1 MTTGHRPA
9 FGEVKMKRLI
19 SLVFIIFAYCT
30 IVSSQEAKLPDII
43 ETPVGNFIKDGR
55 SYSCELEKDGHRI
68 SLVAS
73 AEENISQQQLDQRL
87 LILQEKFLHL
97 SEFEKK
103 VFSYAA
109 KKAADGKYKK
119 LIAKSTKHIV
129 SIMIDDSDKLEF
141 WLVTEESIIHGCD
154 FIVVYCE
161 LDGSFETVALVG

>member
-1 MTTGHRPA
+1 
-9 FGEVKMKRLI
+9 MKRLI

-55 SYSCELEKDGHRI
+55 LYSCELEKDGHWIFLR
-68 SLVAS
+68 AF
-73 AEENISQQQLDQRL
+73 AEENISQQQLDQKL
-87 LILQEKFLHL
+87 LILQEIFLHL

-109 KKAADGKYKK
+109 KNAADGKYKK

-129 SIMIDDSDKLEF
+129 SIMIDDSNKLQF
-141 WLVTEESIIHGCD
+141 YLVTEESIINGCD
-154 FIVVYCE
+154 FIVVFCE

>member
-1 MTTGHRPA
+1 
-9 FGEVKMKRLI
+9 MKRLI

-43 ETPVGNFIKDGR
+43 ETPVGNFIKGG
-55 SYSCELEKDGHRI
+55 SYYSCELEKDGHRI

-103 VFSYAA
+103 SFFLCSQ
-109 KKAADGKYKK
+109 
-119 LIAKSTKHIV
+119 KS
-129 SIMIDDSDKLEF
+129 S
-141 WLVTEESIIHGCD
+141 
-154 FIVVYCE
+154 
-161 LDGSFETVALVG
+161 

>member
-1 MTTGHRPA
+1 
-9 FGEVKMKRLI
+9 MKRLI

-43 ETPVGNFIKDGR
+43 ETPVGNFIKGGR
-55 SYSCELEKDGHRI
+55 YYSCELEKDGHRI

-103 VFSYAA
+103 FFLTQP
-109 KKAADGKYKK
+109 KMQ
-119 LIAKSTKHIV
+119 L
-129 SIMIDDSDKLEF
+129 
-141 WLVTEESIIHGCD
+141 
-154 FIVVYCE
+154 
-161 LDGSFETVALVG
+161 TVNIKN